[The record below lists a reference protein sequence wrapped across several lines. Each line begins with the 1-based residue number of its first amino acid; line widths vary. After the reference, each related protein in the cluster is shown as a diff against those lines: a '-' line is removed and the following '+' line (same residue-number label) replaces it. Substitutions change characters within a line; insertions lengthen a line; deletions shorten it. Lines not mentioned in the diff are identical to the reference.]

1 MDKILVPELEKE
13 LSLISLEYIYKDE
26 VFFGNYFDSLS
37 KVVKRNMI
45 SDSLDMHTTILESW
59 MLNGFIP
66 TDFEALKHIRRRD
79 PLSAGSCFAKLGDMI
94 AHIAKRKDGIFSIFY
109 CPEIMQDF
117 QKFRMRIWWEYM
129 QKEGILC
136 EICYSNPNTENW
148 YINSNNVAMFL
159 EEQGIMNDAY
169 MKRLADIFY
178 PKEYGKTIVKK

>member
-1 MDKILVPELEKE
+1 MEKFLVPELEKE
-13 LSLISLEYIYKDE
+13 LSLISLEYIYREKRL
-26 VFFGNYFDSLS
+26 FRNYLDSTS

-45 SDSLDMHTTILESW
+45 SNSLGMHTAILESW

-66 TDFEALKHIRRRD
+66 SDLEALEYIRMRD

-94 AHIAKRKDGIFSIFY
+94 AHIARRKEVTFNIFY

-136 EICYSNPNTENW
+136 EICYSNQNTDSW
-148 YINSNNVAMFL
+148 YLDDKVALFL

-178 PKEYGKTIVKK
+178 PREYGKTIVKK